1 MTLRVMLLNSQAICH
16 LLKISSKHTLDST
29 ATMIQLSDHISWTAR
44 PSEAP
49 EQIRHDLS
57 LSIPSAICFSVLI
70 VFLLLYVF
78 LVEKNHAVGRH
89 ALNTLISWSSA
100 TLVVFATASLAVL
113 DMALFVTGHYAN
125 HLKAIFKEKV
135 LYPVILPAVN
145 RATEIYDTAYDHVAE
160 SPDAARI
167 YLRKL
172 LKDEKKMQRA
182 FDFFCSNLVATL
194 MVLSL
199 YLQLSLSGLLSQD
212 DLRYV
217 FRTYLIFISIF
228 SCLMYALYL
237 CYTALIPGYVLDYA
251 NQTAGIYWDRLIK
264 MVDLDDYVCSIP
276 RPSDNDILLH
286 LGEEIPDS
294 EQLLTLH
301 MRSQWE
307 FDFHNQNDLVT
318 LFGDL
323 RDHLS
328 LELPSVAIMSSNQF
342 AISKTDG
349 SVKYCRKSFKVMK
362 EQSLIGL
369 FHFAYSSLRD

>member
-1 MTLRVMLLNSQAICH
+1 MV
-16 LLKISSKHTLDST
+16 K
-29 ATMIQLSDHISWTAR
+29 LSDHISWQ
-44 PSEAP
+44 P
-49 EQIRHDLS
+49 IRIPAITDDTFYIFA
-57 LSIPSAICFSVLI
+57 LSIPFIICFSMLTM
-70 VFLLLYVF
+70 FLLSYVF
-78 LVEKNHAVGRH
+78 LAEKNYAVGRH
-89 ALNTLISWSSA
+89 AFNKGISWSGA
-100 TLVVFATASLAVL
+100 TLFVFLTVSLATL
-113 DMALFVTGHYAN
+113 DVALFVACHHAN
-125 HLKAIFKEKV
+125 YLKAIFKEKV
-135 LYPVILPAVN
+135 LYPVILSAVN
-145 RATEIYDTAYDHVAE
+145 RAIKIYNTAYNHVVK
-160 SPDAARI
+160 SSAAAKSS
-167 YLRKL
+167 LSKL
-172 LKDEKKMQRA
+172 SKDEKKMQRT
-182 FDFFCSNLVATL
+182 FDFFCSTL
-194 MVLSL
+194 IAIFMVLSL
-199 YLQLSLSGLLSQD
+199 YLRLSFSGLLSQNE
-212 DLRYV
+212 LRYV
-217 FRTYLIFISIF
+217 FRTYFIFISIF

-237 CYTALIPGYVLDYA
+237 CYTALIAGYVLDYV
-251 NQTAGIYWDRLIK
+251 NQTAGTHWDRLIR

-294 EQLLTLH
+294 EQLLILH